1 MNNEIGLINSD
12 LSTYGNLNRTFES
25 LTQEIQNL
33 EGELADYNL
42 ASDKYR
48 SQMKAEDI
56 EEVYNKV
63 KMYNQR
69 KMEESDNFYLENAQ
83 LKDTLMKIEQENN
96 KVMQEIELRLNDLD
110 PGQKNEYEALRDDSH
125 KYVSKIYGLR
135 ENIARMTMELI
146 EGESFLKDNQNK
158 KEAHIIKEAINGLLR
173 KKTNWN
179 YKQTNPA

>member
-1 MNNEIGLINSD
+1 
-12 LSTYGNLNRTFES
+12 
-25 LTQEIQNL
+25 
-33 EGELADYNL
+33 
-42 ASDKYR
+42 
-48 SQMKAEDI
+48 
-56 EEVYNKV
+56 
-63 KMYNQR
+63 
-69 KMEESDNFYLENAQ
+69 MEESDNLYLENAQ

-110 PGQKNEYEALRDDSH
+110 PEQKNEYEALRDDSH